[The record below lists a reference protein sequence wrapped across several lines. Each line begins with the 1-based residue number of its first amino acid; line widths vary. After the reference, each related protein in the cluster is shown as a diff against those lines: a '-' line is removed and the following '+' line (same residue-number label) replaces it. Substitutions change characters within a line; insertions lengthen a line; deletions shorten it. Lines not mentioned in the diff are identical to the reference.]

1 MQCGFPDELRL
12 VCSDIRSVNATDM
25 YCGQGR
31 RILAA
36 TSRSRRTVCATCKSE
51 ARIDGWPSPGRCAS
65 PLASGHQART
75 VPPRGP
81 FPATHL
87 HRTHLH
93 RTWGWVAG
101 RGFAARTGCRCAVCL
116 HCAAHRPDPAL
127 AVCLHCAAGTRGQV
141 CPSGGTRGQ
150 VRPSG
155 ATHGQVSPSRILEA
169 ERKAWTAGAR
179 SPNWSMTAGARMG
192 ISARSREAREA
203 EKPRLGR
210 QAEQGCHRE
219 ERPERKERGRLP
231 EPAIIARREAEV
243 SG

>member
-1 MQCGFPDELRL
+1 MGGKKSMQCGFPDELRL

-93 RTWGWVAG
+93 RTWGCVAG
-101 RGFAARTGCRCAVCL
+101 RGFAARTGCRCAICL

-127 AVCLHCAAGTRGQV
+127 AVCLHCAAH
-141 CPSGGTRGQ
+141 
-150 VRPSG
+150 RPDPALAVWAGVSFGRHTWAGVSFGRHTWPG
-155 ATHGQVSPSRILEA
+155 ASFGSHT
-169 ERKAWTAGAR
+169 WAGVALQD
-179 SPNWSMTAGARMG
+179 P
-192 ISARSREAREA
+192 
-203 EKPRLGR
+203 
-210 QAEQGCHRE
+210 
-219 ERPERKERGRLP
+219 
-231 EPAIIARREAEV
+231 
-243 SG
+243 

>member
-93 RTWGWVAG
+93 RTLGVG
-101 RGFAARTGCRCAVCL
+101 RGPGLRGPNGVQVCDLPALCRASSRPSTCGLGRCVLREAHVARCVLREPHMGRCRPPGSLKRSGKPGRPAPGARTGV
-116 HCAAHRPDPAL
+116 
-127 AVCLHCAAGTRGQV
+127 
-141 CPSGGTRGQ
+141 
-150 VRPSG
+150 
-155 ATHGQVSPSRILEA
+155 
-169 ERKAWTAGAR
+169 
-179 SPNWSMTAGARMG
+179 
-192 ISARSREAREA
+192 
-203 EKPRLGR
+203 
-210 QAEQGCHRE
+210 
-219 ERPERKERGRLP
+219 
-231 EPAIIARREAEV
+231 
-243 SG
+243 